1 MSTQLEKAKA
11 ELDATKAELKTARDE
26 LEGGGARYGARG
38 AQDSVEEAAHTGEG
52 EREQEAQAAAEERA
66 AAAEER
72 AAAAEER
79 AAAAEKALADERAAR
94 EAAEAALVE
103 EQMAREAAEA
113 ALVEA
118 KAAAIKL
125 EAAETALYEAG
136 KRTREQ
142 APSSSSGAV
151 AGARRGAA
159 APEPVPVADE
169 NSGESMS
176 GRHGRHSSGGRGLDD
191 VTKLGDVTNAA
202 DITLAVGGGSPQ
214 KTSRFSYRKEKAVP
228 ATAPAVEAWVT
239 VATAETEADSVEK
252 GLQLVKPSKIKKG
265 LQAVASGSIFRSK
278 PKEAVSLAADV
289 CQGETVND
297 AFAAWGL
304 TKTSSFTAEPTPV
317 ARRTRGA
324 TRATGH

>member
-11 ELDATKAELKTARDE
+11 ELDATKAELKTARDD

-52 EREQEAQAAAEERA
+52 EREQEAQ
-66 AAAEER
+66 
-72 AAAAEER
+72 AAAEER

-176 GRHGRHSSGGRGLDD
+176 GRHGRHSSGGRGLDEVTKLGD
-191 VTKLGDVTNAA
+191 VVTKLGDVTNAA

>member
-11 ELDATKAELKTARDE
+11 ELDATKAELKTARDD

-72 AAAAEER
+72 AAAAE
-79 AAAAEKALADERAAR
+79 KALADERAAR
-94 EAAEAALVE
+94 EASEAALVE

-191 VTKLGDVTNAA
+191 VTNLGDVTNAA

-265 LQAVASGSIFRSK
+265 LQAGVQAVASGSIFRSK

>member
-72 AAAAEER
+72 AAAAE
-79 AAAAEKALADERAAR
+79 AALADERAAR

-159 APEPVPVADE
+159 APEPVADE

-176 GRHGRHSSGGRGLDD
+176 GRHGRHSSGGRGLDE

-297 AFAAWGL
+297 AFAAWGR

>member
-1 MSTQLEKAKA
+1 M
-11 ELDATKAELKTARDE
+11 
-26 LEGGGARYGARG
+26 
-38 AQDSVEEAAHTGEG
+38 
-52 EREQEAQAAAEERA
+52 
-66 AAAEER
+66 
-72 AAAAEER
+72 
-79 AAAAEKALADERAAR
+79 
-94 EAAEAALVE
+94 
-103 EQMAREAAEA
+103 
-113 ALVEA
+113 
-118 KAAAIKL
+118 
-125 EAAETALYEAG
+125 
-136 KRTREQ
+136 
-142 APSSSSGAV
+142 
-151 AGARRGAA
+151 
-159 APEPVPVADE
+159 
-169 NSGESMS
+169 
-176 GRHGRHSSGGRGLDD
+176 
-191 VTKLGDVTNAA
+191 TNAA